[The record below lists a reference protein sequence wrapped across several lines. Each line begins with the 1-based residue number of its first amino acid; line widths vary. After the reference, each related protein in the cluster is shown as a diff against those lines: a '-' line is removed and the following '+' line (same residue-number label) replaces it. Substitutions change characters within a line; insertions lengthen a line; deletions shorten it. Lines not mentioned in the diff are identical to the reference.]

1 MTSFFD
7 KIREIIDN
15 HSKKRFEAM
24 QPSKF
29 DEIDHQLSKS
39 KRQYTQIDN
48 LLHELEGIAA
58 QESNKA
64 TPFQMAEQSNSSLV
78 IEPMEKSTDN
88 IVSVQIPEQRTAE
101 KISET
106 LEPITV
112 QDVSAESIASPPLKK
127 ISSDNESLL
136 RQLQEVYAL
145 DEQDN
150 STKPVMLDRQPVF
163 VPPDDDRKAL
173 QAAGFNIVDTE
184 AAPKAKVGRLYL
196 RIMKNDSRKDI
207 ISNLKEVYAE

>member
-78 IEPMEKSTDN
+78 IEPMEKSTNN
-88 IVSVQIPEQRTAE
+88 IVSVQI
-101 KISET
+101 SET
-106 LEPITV
+106 LKPITV

-145 DEQDN
+145 DEQDI

-207 ISNLKEVYAE
+207 ISNLREVYAE

>member
-112 QDVSAESIASPPLKK
+112 QDVSAESIASPFLNFVSGNWLKK
-127 ISSDNESLL
+127 ISIFHF
-136 RQLQEVYAL
+136 V
-145 DEQDN
+145 
-150 STKPVMLDRQPVF
+150 VF
-163 VPPDDDRKAL
+163 SMAF
-173 QAAGFNIVDTE
+173 G
-184 AAPKAKVGRLYL
+184 
-196 RIMKNDSRKDI
+196 I
-207 ISNLKEVYAE
+207 ITSI